1 MTTTETAAGV
11 LPEMADVP
19 ARELRVAVLGVGMM
33 GADHVARLH
42 SRISGAQ
49 VVVVSDAFTEKAE
62 QVAAEVPGCRVVADP
77 LASIADPDVDAV
89 VIASPGQFHEA
100 QVLACVERGIPVLC
114 EKPLTM
120 DAESSLGVVRAE
132 DEYAARTGRR
142 LVQVGFMRRFDPE
155 YAELRALIA
164 SGDIGEPLVVH
175 CAHRNAAVPPTFTS
189 EMMINDS
196 VVHEV
201 DVARFLLDEE
211 VAAVTVLRPRATR
224 HAVSGQSDPLLVVFE
239 MASGR
244 IVDVECFVST
254 GVAYEVR
261 TEVVAEDGSAMI
273 GLDAGLAR
281 QGRGPSGATR
291 GTALAPDFR
300 QRFGRAYD
308 IELQRWVD
316 AARRGTIDGPGAW
329 DGYAA
334 QAVCAAGVA
343 ALRSGQ
349 RTEVRLAHR

>member
-1 MTTTETAAGV
+1 VTTAETSAGV

-19 ARELRVAVLGVGMM
+19 AAELRVAVLGVGLM

-42 SRISGAQ
+42 SRISGVR
-49 VVVVSDAFTEKAE
+49 VVAVSDAFAEKAE
-62 QVAAEVPGCRVVADP
+62 QVAAEVPGCRVIADP
-77 LASIADPDVDAV
+77 LAAIADPEVDAV
-89 VIASPGQFHEA
+89 LIATPGQFHEE
-100 QVLACVERGIPVLC
+100 QVLACIERGIPVLC

-120 DAESSLGVVRAE
+120 TAEASLAVVRAE
-132 DEYAARTGRR
+132 DSYAARTGRR

-155 YAELRALIA
+155 YAQLRELIA
-164 SGDIGEPLVVH
+164 GGEIGEALVVH
-175 CAHRNAAVPPTFTS
+175 CAHRNASVHPNFTS
-189 EMMINDS
+189 EMMVTDS

-211 VAAVTVLRPRATR
+211 IAAVTVLRPKATR
-224 HAVSGQSDPLLVVFE
+224 HAQQGQSDPLLVLFE

-273 GLDAGLAR
+273 GLDAGLVR
-281 QGRGPSGATR
+281 QTGSPTGASR
-291 GTALAPDFR
+291 STAISPDFR

-316 AARRGTIDGPGAW
+316 AARRGTIDGPGVW

-334 QAVCAAGVA
+334 SAVCAAGVE
-343 ALRSGQ
+343 ALTSGR
-349 RTEVRLAHR
+349 RTEVRLEQR

>member
-1 MTTTETAAGV
+1 MTTAETVAGV
-11 LPEMADVP
+11 LPELADVP
-19 ARELRVAVLGVGMM
+19 SGDLRVAVLGVGLM

-42 SRISGAQ
+42 SRISGAR
-49 VVVVSDAFTEKAE
+49 VVAVSDAFVEKAE
-62 QVAAEVPGCRVVADP
+62 QVAAEVPGCRVIADP
-77 LASIADPDVDAV
+77 MAAIGDPDVDAV
-89 VIASPGQFHEA
+89 VIATPGQFHEG
-100 QVLACVERGIPVLC
+100 QVLACIGRGIPVLC

-120 DAESSLGVVRAE
+120 DAESSLAVVRAE
-132 DEYAARTGRR
+132 DAFTARTGRR

-155 YAELRALIA
+155 YAQLRALIA
-164 SGDIGEPLVVH
+164 SGEIGEPLVVH
-175 CAHRNAAVPPTFTS
+175 CVHRNAVVPPTFTS
-189 EMMINDS
+189 EMMITDS

-211 VAAVTVLRPRATR
+211 IAAVTVLRPKATR
-224 HAVSGQSDPLLVVFE
+224 HAVTGESDPLLVLFE
-239 MASGR
+239 MTSGR
-244 IVDVECFVST
+244 IVDVECFVTT

-273 GLDAGLAR
+273 GLDTGLVR
-281 QGRGPSGATR
+281 QG
-291 GTALAPDFR
+291 GTHPAAARSTGMAPDFR

-316 AARRGTIDGPGAW
+316 AARRGTIDGPGTW

-334 QAVCAAGVA
+334 SAVCTAGVA

-349 RTEVRLAHR
+349 RTEVGLAQR